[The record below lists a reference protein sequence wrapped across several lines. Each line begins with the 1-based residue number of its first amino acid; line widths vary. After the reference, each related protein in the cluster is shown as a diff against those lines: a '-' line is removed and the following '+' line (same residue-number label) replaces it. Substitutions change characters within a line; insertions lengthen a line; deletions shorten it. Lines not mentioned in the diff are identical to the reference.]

1 MYFPM
6 NFTKLKKITFLRNNT
21 VVDKLVV
28 DASAHSAHFFISST
42 FISNARL
49 KLEKIK
55 QMLRN
60 TIEAE
65 VFLFENHPNFLFI

>member
-28 DASAHSAHFFISST
+28 DASVHSAHFFISST

-65 VFLFENHPNFLFI
+65 VFLFENYPNFLLI